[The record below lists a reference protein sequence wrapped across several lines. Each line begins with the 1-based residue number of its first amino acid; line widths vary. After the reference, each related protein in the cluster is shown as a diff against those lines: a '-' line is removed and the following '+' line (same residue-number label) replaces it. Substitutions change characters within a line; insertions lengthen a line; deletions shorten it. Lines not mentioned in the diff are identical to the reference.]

1 MMDYVLHG
9 LVFAAFVLGY
19 IVGRLDLIAG
29 RLREPVGETYQSPVA
44 HKRNARGAEGP
55 VVAAQKIDINAATV
69 VTSIDT
75 SGMQRSGAKELGKTT
90 ATNDD
95 IASSVSKLA
104 QLKGK

>member
-1 MMDYVLHG
+1 MDYVVHV
-9 LVFAAFVLGY
+9 LVFAAFVCGY
-19 IVGRLDLIAG
+19 IVGRLDLIAD
-29 RLREPVGETYQSPVA
+29 RLREPAGEAYQSPVA
-44 HKRNARGAEGP
+44 GKRSTRGAVGP
-55 VVAAQKIDINAATV
+55 AVAAQKIDINAATV

>member
-1 MMDYVLHG
+1 MDYVVHG

-29 RLREPVGETYQSPVA
+29 RLREPTGETYQSPLA
-44 HKRNARGAEGP
+44 NKRNAREAVGP
-55 VVAAQKIDINAATV
+55 VMAAQRIDINTATV
-69 VTSIDT
+69 VTAIDT
-75 SGMQRSGAKELGKTT
+75 AGMRRAGAEELGKTT